1 MQPITLSL
9 SLDEVNTVLEG
20 LGQMPYVRVHLL
32 IAKIQQQAAAQLE
45 RAERGEAQED
55 TR

>member
-9 SLDEVNTVLEG
+9 TLDEVNTVLEG

-32 IAKIQQQAAAQLE
+32 IAKLQQQASAQLE
-45 RAERGEAQED
+45 RAEQRATQED
-55 TR
+55 ER